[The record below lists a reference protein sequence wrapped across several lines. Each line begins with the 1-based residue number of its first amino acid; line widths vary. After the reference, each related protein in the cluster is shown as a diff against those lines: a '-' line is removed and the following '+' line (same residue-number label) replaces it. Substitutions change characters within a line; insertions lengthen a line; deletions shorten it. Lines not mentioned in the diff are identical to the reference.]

1 MGAYTI
7 AAGSAFNGFKTSSIY
22 YFMSDENL

>member
-7 AAGSAFNGFKTSSIY
+7 AAGSRFNGFERPTLFY
-22 YFMSDENL
+22 RMSLHK